1 MFHKLFIEI
10 LGTFLVIFFTFYIT
24 TIIVLYDKS
33 YIFVSENKSKLQTV
47 WKIWAYENDNFF
59 FQIWDLGPKSL
70 GIIKRAW
77 LWAKLGD
84 TVVGLSSRSGVHL
97 WLYFHDLK
105 NHTKCN
111 IHKLFVWP
119 TVLPLSLYERVNNTT
134 IKSLLFTQSSHL
146 CTHTH
151 TYMQK

>member
-59 FQIWDLGPKSL
+59 SK
-70 GIIKRAW
+70 
-77 LWAKLGD
+77 
-84 TVVGLSSRSGVHL
+84 
-97 WLYFHDLK
+97 
-105 NHTKCN
+105 
-111 IHKLFVWP
+111 
-119 TVLPLSLYERVNNTT
+119 YET
-134 IKSLLFTQSSHL
+134 
-146 CTHTH
+146 
-151 TYMQK
+151 